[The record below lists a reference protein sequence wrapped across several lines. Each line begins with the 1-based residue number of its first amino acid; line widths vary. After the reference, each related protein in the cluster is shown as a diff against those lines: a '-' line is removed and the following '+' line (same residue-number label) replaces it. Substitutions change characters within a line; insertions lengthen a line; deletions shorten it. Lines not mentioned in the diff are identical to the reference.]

1 MAPAKR
7 LLALRALLEDQIY
20 VNSQTSSTFV
30 ALVSQDTHF
39 ETHIILEKA
48 HLRKGAPHYRVSN
61 QNLCETD
68 GLKDMTCKYDHRWRP
83 RIYCEANKRLSYAVV
98 PLQSSIRVRSTVEIW
113 HISKRVPTK
122 YVTIVG
128 TDKYLQDL

>member
-7 LLALRALLEDQIY
+7 LLAPRALLEDQIY

-48 HLRKGAPHYRVSN
+48 YLRKGTPHYRVSN

-68 GLKDMTCKYDHRWRP
+68 GLKDMTYKYDHRWRP
-83 RIYCEANKRLSYAVV
+83 RVYCEANKRLSYAVV
-98 PLQSSIRVRSTVEIW
+98 RLQSSIRVRSTVEIW
-113 HISKRVPTK
+113 QT
-122 YVTIVG
+122 
-128 TDKYLQDL
+128 